1 MIEVSLYE
9 LERQET
15 ILLSNFMKKSRPL
28 VVNFGS
34 CTWPPFMANISKF
47 AAICEKFQDLA
58 DFVTIY
64 IAEAH
69 PADRGHFKA
78 GADGGQFGQIDTAT
92 HTSLQ
97 DRINAALKL
106 KEKAA
111 SFLEGCPIM
120 VSTHNILHLYYFIAP
135 ITGSL
140 TMSVDL

>member
-1 MIEVSLYE
+1 MANLG
-9 LERQET
+9 
-15 ILLSNFMKKSRPL
+15 K
-28 VVNFGS
+28 FGS
-34 CTWPPFMANISKF
+34 LRRNFS
-47 AAICEKFQDLA
+47 QVA

-69 PADRGHFKA
+69 PADRGHFKT

-97 DRINAALKL
+97 DRLNAALKL

-120 VSTHNILHLYYFIAP
+120 VDPMDDRANHAFAALPERIYVIFDGRIAYQGGLGP
-135 ITGSL
+135 FDYKIEEVEKFL
-140 TMSVDL
+140 AKRK

>member
-1 MIEVSLYE
+1 
-9 LERQET
+9 
-15 ILLSNFMKKSRPL
+15 
-28 VVNFGS
+28 
-34 CTWPPFMANISKF
+34 MANLGKCGSLRQNFSKV
-47 AAICEKFQDLA
+47 A

-120 VSTHNILHLYYFIAP
+120 VSKHNMLHLYCFIAP
-135 ITGSL
+135 ITRSL
-140 TMSVDL
+140 IILIMSVDL

>member
-1 MIEVSLYE
+1 MANLG
-9 LERQET
+9 
-15 ILLSNFMKKSRPL
+15 K
-28 VVNFGS
+28 FGS
-34 CTWPPFMANISKF
+34 LRQNFSKV
-47 AAICEKFQDLA
+47 A

-120 VSTHNILHLYYFIAP
+120 VDPMDDRANKAFAALPERIYVVLDGRIAYQGGLGP
-135 ITGSL
+135 FDYKIEEVEKYL
-140 TMSVDL
+140 AKRK

>member
-1 MIEVSLYE
+1 MANLG
-9 LERQET
+9 
-15 ILLSNFMKKSRPL
+15 K
-28 VVNFGS
+28 FGS
-34 CTWPPFMANISKF
+34 LRQNFSKV
-47 AAICEKFQDLA
+47 A

-120 VSTHNILHLYYFIAP
+120 VDPMDDRANKAFAALPERIYVVLDGRIAYQGGLGP
-135 ITGSL
+135 FDYKIEEVENYL
-140 TMSVDL
+140 AKRK

>member
-1 MIEVSLYE
+1 MANLG
-9 LERQET
+9 
-15 ILLSNFMKKSRPL
+15 K
-28 VVNFGS
+28 FGS
-34 CTWPPFMANISKF
+34 LRQNFSKV
-47 AAICEKFQDLA
+47 A

-111 SFLEGCPIM
+111 SFLESCPIM
-120 VSTHNILHLYYFIAP
+120 VDPMDDRANKAFAALPERIYVVLDGRIAYQGGLGP
-135 ITGSL
+135 FDYKIEEVEKYL
-140 TMSVDL
+140 AKRK

>member
-1 MIEVSLYE
+1 
-9 LERQET
+9 
-15 ILLSNFMKKSRPL
+15 
-28 VVNFGS
+28 
-34 CTWPPFMANISKF
+34 MANLGKF
-47 AAICEKFQDLA
+47 GNLRQNFSQVA

-69 PADRGHFKA
+69 PADRGHFKS

-97 DRINAALKL
+97 DRLNAALKL

-120 VSTHNILHLYYFIAP
+120 VDPMDDRANHAFAALPERIYVIFDGRIAYQGGLGP
-135 ITGSL
+135 FDYKIEEVEKFL
-140 TMSVDL
+140 AKRK